1 MSTGASEQAE
11 SGELAEARAKLEE
24 LRARLREPEE
34 IVRAIREG
42 EVDSFV
48 VSHPEGD
55 RIYALRSADVLFRTM
70 VEEMKEGA
78 VAVEPSGLIVYAN
91 RYFADLMKAERST
104 LVGASLFPFVP
115 EESRRF
121 FEALGARSG
130 AELNRSEI
138 ILRSS
143 DGLPLPVHVTMNRIV
158 LEGSP
163 VFCLI
168 VTDLTDERRREQ
180 LLAEGRRKDEFM
192 AMLAHELRSPIA
204 PIRAAA
210 QVIGLGASDSRVQWA
225 REVIERQVTQL
236 SRLVDDLLDVSRIT
250 RGTIRVE
257 MQPVQL
263 QMVVA
268 RGIETARP
276 VIEGRRH
283 QFNVDISAGQ
293 ARVMGDPARLSQVVS
308 NILQNAAKFT
318 PEHGEIWIR
327 IEQSGLEGRIVIR
340 DNGIG
345 LRPEMLSR
353 IFDMFTQV
361 DATLERSQG
370 GLGIGLA
377 LVRNL
382 VELHD
387 GRIEAR
393 SDGPNRGSEFIVSLP
408 LLAEGAADALP
419 PQTQIAATAPA
430 TGPGIRRVLVV
441 DDNEDA
447 AESLTVLLEQ
457 MGHEVRT
464 LTDGHKVQ
472 ETARSFRP
480 HVILL
485 DISLPDVSGF
495 QLAEELRR
503 GVDPDVCLIAL
514 TGYGHEEYRRRSR
527 EAGFDHHW
535 VKPLDFRSLERVLAS
550 LPARAD
556 DLESPLPER

>member
-1 MSTGASEQAE
+1 MSAGASEQAV
-11 SGELAEARAKLEE
+11 SGELAEVRAKLEE
-24 LRARLREPEE
+24 LRDRLREPEE

-48 VSHPEGD
+48 VAGPEGD

-78 VAVEPSGLIVYAN
+78 VAVEASGLIVYAN
-91 RYFADLMKAERST
+91 RYFADLMKAERSA

-121 FEALGARSG
+121 FDTLGPRSQ
-130 AELNRSEI
+130 AEPSRSEI

-143 DGLPLPVHVTMNRIV
+143 DGLPLPVHVTMNRIDV
-158 LEGSP
+158 EGGP

-180 LLAEGRRKDEFM
+180 LLTESRRKDEFL
-192 AMLAHELRSPIA
+192 ATLAHELRNPIA

-210 QVIGLGASDSRVQWA
+210 QVIELGANASRVQWA

-250 RGTIRVE
+250 RGTIRVD
-257 MQPVQL
+257 MQPVEL

-268 RGIETARP
+268 RGVETARP
-276 VIEGRRH
+276 AIEARRH
-283 QFNVDISAGQ
+283 QLHVDISAGH
-293 ARVMGDPARLSQVVS
+293 ARVMGDATRLSQVVS

-318 PEHGEIWIR
+318 PEQGQIWIR
-327 IEQSGLEGRIVIR
+327 LEQSGLEGRIVIS
-340 DNGIG
+340 DDGIG
-345 LRPEMLSR
+345 LRPEMLSQ
-353 IFDMFTQV
+353 IFEMFTQV

-382 VELHD
+382 VELHHGQID
-387 GRIEAR
+387 VRSEGR
-393 SDGPNRGSEFIVSLP
+393 DRGSEFTVSLP
-408 LLAEGAADALP
+408 LLAADVADPLP
-419 PQTQIAATAPA
+419 PQISATAPA
-430 TGPGIRRVLVV
+430 VGSAARRVLVV
-441 DDNEDA
+441 DDNQDA
-447 AESLTVLLEQ
+447 AESLTVLLEE
-457 MGHEVRT
+457 MGHDVRT
-464 LTDGHKVQ
+464 LTDGHRVQ
-472 ETARSFRP
+472 ETARTFRP

-495 QLAEELRR
+495 EIAEGLRR
-503 GVDPDVCLIAL
+503 GVGPDVCLIAL
-514 TGYGHEEYRRRSR
+514 TGYGQEEYRRRSR

-535 VKPLDFRSLERVLAS
+535 VKPLDFASLEHVLAS
-550 LPARAD
+550 LPTR
-556 DLESPLPER
+556 P

>member
-1 MSTGASEQAE
+1 MNPGASEQAV
-11 SGELAEARAKLEE
+11 SGELAELRAKLEE
-24 LRARLREPEE
+24 LRARLHEPEE

-42 EVDSFV
+42 EIDSFV
-48 VSHPEGD
+48 VADPEGD
-55 RIYALRSADVLFRTM
+55 RIYALRSTDVLFRTM

-78 VAVEPSGLIVYAN
+78 VAVESSGLVVYAN
-91 RYFADLMKAERST
+91 RYFADLVKAERSE

-121 FEALGARSG
+121 FEALGSRSG
-130 AELNRSEI
+130 VEPSRSEI

-143 DGLPLPVHVTMNRIV
+143 EGAPLPVHVTMNRID
-158 LEGSP
+158 LEGSS

-180 LLAEGRRKDEFM
+180 LLTESRRKDEFL
-192 AMLAHELRSPIA
+192 ATLAHELRNPIA

-210 QVIGLGASDSRVQWA
+210 QVIELGASEARVQWA

-236 SRLVDDLLDVSRIT
+236 TRLVDDLLDVSRIT
-250 RGTIRVE
+250 RGTIRLD
-257 MQPVQL
+257 MQPVDL
-263 QMVVA
+263 QTVVA
-268 RGIETARP
+268 RGVETARP
-276 VIEGRRH
+276 AIEGRRH
-283 QFNVDISAGQ
+283 QLHVDISTGQ
-293 ARVMGDPARLSQVVS
+293 ATVKGDATRLSQVIS

-318 PEHGEIWIR
+318 PEQGQIWIR
-327 IEQSGLEGRIVIR
+327 LEQDGATGRIVIR

-353 IFDMFTQV
+353 IFEMFTQV

-387 GRIEAR
+387 GRIDVR
-393 SDGPNRGSEFIVSLP
+393 SDGPNRGSEFTVSLP
-408 LLAEGAADALP
+408 LMPAGVADAVP
-419 PQTQIAATAPA
+419 PQVSVRPPATASAP
-430 TGPGIRRVLVV
+430 RRVLVV
-441 DDNEDA
+441 DDNQDA
-447 AESLTVLLEQ
+447 AESLTVILEE
-457 MGHEVRT
+457 MGHDVRT
-464 LTDGHKVQ
+464 LTDGHEVH
-472 ETARSFRP
+472 ETARTFRP

-495 QLAEELRR
+495 ELAEGLRR
-503 GVDPDVCLIAL
+503 GLDPDVCLIAL
-514 TGYGHEEYRRRSR
+514 TGYGQEEYRRRSR

-535 VKPLDFRSLERVLAS
+535 VKPLDLAALESVFAS
-550 LPARAD
+550 LPTRAD
-556 DLESPLPER
+556 NLG